1 MRIKQAT
8 FAKCL
13 MFVNVLLKLN
23 VSCIPEISALGRL
36 RQEICKF
43 EASLGYVVKLP
54 QNKTLKTVL
63 LGVQEHLPL
72 PTSGILTLHIEN
84 DRGVGWPA
92 TPWVLQGAVKLMLGT
107 LGSDSE
113 SAGASREG
121 LPTHTQ

>member
-1 MRIKQAT
+1 
-8 FAKCL
+8 

-43 EASLGYVVKLP
+43 KASLGYVVRP
-54 QNKTLKTVL
+54 QNKTLKNCFAAGPGTSPL
-63 LGVQEHLPL
+63 AHFSLPL

-121 LPTHTQ
+121 LPAHTQ